1 MQILPHVGG
10 EVGVRGDADDQDV
23 HDLSLADL
31 DELGAAGT
39 GSKQLAQR
47 PADPLDARI
56 SDPFNAHPRHTACGR
71 RLLGAA
77 AWAFGVAG
85 LIAALGVANAVV
97 YGVMMLVASLSGA
110 CGFVAA
116 WPHRCTLGPRRADPP
131 PLRPVADASP
141 ASGADG

>member
-1 MQILPHVGG
+1 MTHELVQVSPAWLRLR
-10 EVGVRGDADDQDV
+10 EAADAAARQPV
-23 HDLSLADL
+23 TIWVTGRFDL
-31 DELGAAGT
+31 T
-39 GSKQLAQR
+39 

-77 AWAFGVAG
+77 AWAFGVAA

-116 WPHRCTLGPRRADPP
+116 WPHRCTLGPRRPDPP
-131 PLRPVADASP
+131 PLRPVADGSLAS
-141 ASGADG
+141 AAHG

>member
-1 MQILPHVGG
+1 MPH
-10 EVGVRGDADDQDV
+10 ELVRVSPAW
-23 HDLSLADL
+23 LRL
-31 DELGAAGT
+31 LGAA
-39 GSKQLAQR
+39 
-47 PADPLDARI
+47 DAAARALVTI
-56 SDPFNAHPRHTACGR
+56 SVTVALISRQPTRWTRASPTQSMPTRAHPRHTAYGR

-110 CGFVAA
+110 CGLVTA

-131 PLRPVADASP
+131 RLRPMADASL
-141 ASGADG
+141 ASAAYG